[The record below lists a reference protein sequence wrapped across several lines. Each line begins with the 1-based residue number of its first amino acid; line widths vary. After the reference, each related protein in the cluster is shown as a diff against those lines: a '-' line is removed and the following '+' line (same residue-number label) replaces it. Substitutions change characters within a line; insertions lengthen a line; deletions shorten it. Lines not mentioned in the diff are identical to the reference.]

1 MTENFTYDELDRL
14 VEVDGTD
21 AGWIVAENFRN
32 TVSEWHFIYNGGNQ
46 EVQKELSNLIRMEVK
61 DPRVS
66 PMTTIVNVE
75 VAPDLKTC
83 KVWVTVM
90 GNDEDRLRTQEGL
103 KSASGYIRST
113 LAKELNMRYTPEIR
127 FIMDDSIEYA
137 INMSKK
143 IDEVTAK
150 DNEARLARGESI
162 EDDSSEEEQED

>member
-1 MTENFTYDELDRL
+1 MRKNSNKNRR
-14 VEVDGTD
+14 
-21 AGWIVAENFRN
+21 I
-32 TVSEWHFIYNGGNQ
+32 NG
-46 EVQKELSNLIRMEVK
+46 EVQKVISEAIHFSK
-61 DPRVS
+61 DPRIS
-66 PMTTIVNVE
+66 PFTSVMDVE

-150 DNEARLARGESI
+150 DNEARLKRGESI

>member
-1 MTENFTYDELDRL
+1 MRKNSNKNRRING
-14 VEVDGTD
+14 EVMKV
-21 AGWIVAENFRN
+21 I
-32 TVSEWHFIYNGGNQ
+32 SEA
-46 EVQKELSNLIRMEVK
+46 IRYSK
-61 DPRVS
+61 DPRIS
-66 PMTTIVNVE
+66 PFTSVMDVE

-90 GNDEDRLRTQEGL
+90 GNEEDRVRTQEGL

-162 EDDSSEEEQED
+162 DEEEPAEDQEEE

>member
-1 MTENFTYDELDRL
+1 
-14 VEVDGTD
+14 
-21 AGWIVAENFRN
+21 
-32 TVSEWHFIYNGGNQ
+32 
-46 EVQKELSNLIRMEVK
+46 
-61 DPRVS
+61 
-66 PMTTIVNVE
+66 
-75 VAPDLKTC
+75 
-83 KVWVTVM
+83 M

-143 IDEVTAK
+143 IDEVTAR

-162 EDDSSEEEQED
+162 EDDSYKEEQED

>member
-1 MTENFTYDELDRL
+1 MRKNSNKNRR
-14 VEVDGTD
+14 
-21 AGWIVAENFRN
+21 I
-32 TVSEWHFIYNGGNQ
+32 NG
-46 EVQKELSNLIRMEVK
+46 EVQKVISEAIRYSK
-61 DPRVS
+61 DPRIS
-66 PMTTIVNVE
+66 PFTSVMDVE

-90 GNDEDRLRTQEGL
+90 GNEEDRVRTQEGL
-103 KSASGYIRST
+103 KSAAGYIRST

-150 DNEARLARGESI
+150 DNEARLKRGEDISG
-162 EDDSSEEEQED
+162 DDESFDHQEEV

>member
-1 MTENFTYDELDRL
+1 MRKNSNKNKRING
-14 VEVDGTD
+14 EVMKV
-21 AGWIVAENFRN
+21 I
-32 TVSEWHFIYNGGNQ
+32 SEA
-46 EVQKELSNLIRMEVK
+46 IRYSK
-61 DPRVS
+61 DPRIS
-66 PMTTIVNVE
+66 PMTSVMEVE

-90 GNDEDRLRTQEGL
+90 GNEEDRVRTAEGL

-143 IDEVTAK
+143 IEEVTAK
-150 DNEARLARGESI
+150 DNEARAARGEVI
-162 EDDSSEEEQED
+162 EEEPEQDDEEDI

>member
-1 MTENFTYDELDRL
+1 MK
-14 VEVDGTD
+14 V
-21 AGWIVAENFRN
+21 I
-32 TVSEWHFIYNGGNQ
+32 SEA
-46 EVQKELSNLIRMEVK
+46 IRYSK
-61 DPRVS
+61 DPRISPFVS
-66 PMTTIVNVE
+66 VMEVE

-90 GNDEDRLRTQEGL
+90 GDEEDRLRTQEGL

-113 LAKELNMRYTPEIR
+113 LAKELNMRYTPELR

-150 DNEARLARGESI
+150 DNEARAARGEEV
-162 EDDSSEEEQED
+162 EDSFEDEEDNED

>member
-1 MTENFTYDELDRL
+1 MRKNSNKNKRING
-14 VEVDGTD
+14 EVMKV
-21 AGWIVAENFRN
+21 I
-32 TVSEWHFIYNGGNQ
+32 SEALRY
-46 EVQKELSNLIRMEVK
+46 SK
-61 DPRVS
+61 DPRIS
-66 PMTTIVNVE
+66 PMTSVMDVE

-90 GNDEDRLRTQEGL
+90 GDDEDRARTAEGL
-103 KSASGYIRST
+103 KSAAGYVRST

-150 DNEARLARGESI
+150 DNEARAARGEEVEES
-162 EDDSSEEEQED
+162 EDEESFDEE